1 MFPSGELRH
10 FTLILNVDFSEK
22 MTADLFDRYIWLSI
36 ILAKFNLQYHLCSP
50 FLWKMGS
57 FQYVG
62 PGYKACLSK
71 LSQSFFII
79 FPPDVLSYRTCS
91 ASACLCYLFALMIF
105 CLHTYDS
112 GIKSYATKKISISDR
127 SKNRPLWNPGH
138 FLILE
143 RWSNS
148 SACEAQ
154 HQSIQNSSAATS
166 LGKSTPDEAIFA
178 ALNRKRKSKQQQ
190 F

>member
-1 MFPSGELRH
+1 
-10 FTLILNVDFSEK
+10 

-79 FPPDVLSYRTCS
+79 FPPMSFPTGLVLHLLVS
-91 ASACLCYLFALMIF
+91 AISLPWWSFAFTPMI
-105 CLHTYDS
+105 LGLNPTLLK
-112 GIKSYATKKISISDR
+112 KSV
-127 SKNRPLWNPGH
+127 
-138 FLILE
+138 FLIE
-143 RWSNS
+143 VRTGRYETQDIS
-148 SACEAQ
+148 SFWRGGATAV
-154 HQSIQNSSAATS
+154 HVKHSIRASRT
-166 LGKSTPDEAIFA
+166 A
-178 ALNRKRKSKQQQ
+178 ALLQVWEKAPPMKPFLQL
-190 F
+190 

>member
-1 MFPSGELRH
+1 
-10 FTLILNVDFSEK
+10 

-127 SKNRPLWNPGH
+127 SKNGPLMKPRTFPH
-138 FLILE
+138 FGE
-143 RWSNS
+143 VGQQQCMWSTASEHPEQQRCFKSGKKHPRWSHFCS
-148 SACEAQ
+148 F
-154 HQSIQNSSAATS
+154 
-166 LGKSTPDEAIFA
+166 K
-178 ALNRKRKSKQQQ
+178 
-190 F
+190 